1 MNLYTEDIRELI
13 KEESRIIEDFEKHNA
28 PSEIISE
35 KECFIGLRRV
45 RNNLDR

>member
-35 KECFIGLRRV
+35 KENKETATGKIF
-45 RNNLDR
+45 

>member
-28 PSEIISE
+28 PSEIIR
-35 KECFIGLRRV
+35 KTNKQPPVIFF
-45 RNNLDR
+45 NLLVF

>member
-28 PSEIISE
+28 TSEIISE
-35 KECFIGLRRV
+35 KE
-45 RNNLDR
+45 NK

>member
-28 PSEIISE
+28 PSEIISD
-35 KECFIGLRRV
+35 KE
-45 RNNLDR
+45 NK

>member
-1 MNLYTEDIRELI
+1 MVGEIKSEGRKWNLYTEDIRELI

-35 KECFIGLRRV
+35 KE
-45 RNNLDR
+45 NK